1 MLNPN
6 VDRLDYGRLLA
17 PPPGFHLDFAVGATY
32 SLDLDALVG
41 AALALALGEETDS
54 ALLEN
59 PVCLLEA
66 LRTAGNQ
73 TVLFCEDGQ
82 IALPRRATSLYI
94 LLEKMVCPVRTGK
107 DTGQGYPAFHPKF
120 WLLRYAG
127 EQGIPRYRVVVL
139 SRNLTFDRS
148 WDVAFSMDGEKGK
161 DSGGKNEPLRDF
173 LRYLAGRL
181 PDTPAGKEKR
191 GRISALIRELP
202 LVAFSTGEK
211 MFSDF
216 EFLPT
221 GIPRRSIR
229 TSPLFTGAFRE
240 LLVMSPF
247 LSAGVIRDFNGRARR
262 CALFTRSASLAK
274 LKPADCSRF
283 RLYTL
288 RDGVIDGEADL
299 SGEEGAAQRQDIHA
313 KLYMADQDLYIGSLN
328 ASHNAVCRNVEFMLR
343 LRSSGHY
350 LSMDRL
356 LAALRGNDPGGSGD
370 PFQEAALNDSVQE
383 GEGQNQLDGF
393 IKELVRCQPAA
404 SVTADGER
412 YALGLTFGALPA
424 CPCTAVVR
432 PLLAKGLAAPLA
444 EKMTFL
450 GLELAQ
456 LSEFFVVS
464 VSDGGDPIHRLLL
477 VHAEGMPEE
486 REGSVVSAVVKDV
499 GLVRCIA
506 FLLGDDAVLSTLEQN
521 AVREDGNSM
530 RRQDGI
536 PPLYEKMLLAAA
548 TDKSKLQ
555 NIDSLLRM
563 MEGGETDE
571 ELEEFM
577 ALYNTFKKA
586 VKLDGGCGQS
596 PE

>member
-6 VDRLDYGRLLA
+6 TDRLDYGRLLA
-17 PPPGFHLDFAVGATY
+17 PPPGFHLDFAVGTTY

-66 LRTAGNQ
+66 LRTAGEQ
-73 TVLFCEDGQ
+73 VALFCEDGQ
-82 IALPRRATSLYI
+82 IALPGRATPLYI

-107 DTGQGYPAFHPKF
+107 GRGQGYPSFHPKF

-127 EQGIPRYRVVVL
+127 EQGKPLYRVVVL

-148 WDVAFSMDGEKGK
+148 WDVAFSMDGGKGE
-161 DSGGKNEPLRDF
+161 DSGGKNEPVRDF
-173 LRYLAGRL
+173 LRYLAGHL

-191 GRISALIRELP
+191 GKINALIRELP
-202 LVAFSTGEK
+202 LVTFSTGEK

-221 GIPRRSIR
+221 GIPHRSIR
-229 TSPLFTGAFRE
+229 TAPLFTGTFRE

-247 LSAGVIRDFNGRARR
+247 LSGGVIRDFNGRARQ
-262 CALFTRSASLAK
+262 CALFTRAASLAK
-274 LKPADCSRF
+274 LKPADCSNF

-313 KLYMADQDLYIGSLN
+313 KLYMADRDLYVGSLN
-328 ASHNAVCRNVEFMLR
+328 ASHNAVYRNVEFMLR
-343 LRSSGHY
+343 LRSSGYY
-350 LSMDRL
+350 LSMEKL
-356 LAALRGNDPGGSGD
+356 LAALRGSDPGGSGD

-383 GEGQNQLDGF
+383 GEGQSLLDGF

-412 YALGLTFGALPA
+412 YALRLTFGALPA
-424 CPCTAVVR
+424 SPYAVTVR

-444 EKMTFL
+444 EKMTFP
-450 GLELAQ
+450 GLELTQ

-464 VSDGGDPIHRLLL
+464 VSEVGASIHRVLLIP
-477 VHAEGMPEE
+477 AEGMPEE

-499 GLVRCIA
+499 GLVRYIA

-521 AVREDGNSM
+521 AVGENGNSL
-530 RRQDGI
+530 RHRDGI

-548 TDKSKLQ
+548 TDRSKLQ
-555 NIDSLLRM
+555 SVDSLLRM
-563 MEGGETDE
+563 MEGGETDG
-571 ELEEFM
+571 ELEEFKT
-577 ALYNTFKKA
+577 LYNTFKKA
-586 VKLDGGCGQS
+586 VKLDG
-596 PE
+596 

>member
-6 VDRLDYGRLLA
+6 TDRLDYGRLLA

-41 AALALALGEETDS
+41 AALALALGEEPDS

-66 LRTAGNQ
+66 LRTAGEQ
-73 TVLFCEDGQ
+73 VALFCEDGQ
-82 IALPRRATSLYI
+82 IALPGRATSLYI
-94 LLEKMVCPVRTGK
+94 LLEKMVCPVRVDKGK
-107 DTGQGYPAFHPKF
+107 GQGYPSFHPKF

-127 EQGIPRYRVVVL
+127 EQGKPLYRVVVL

-148 WDVAFSMDGEKGK
+148 WDVAFSMDGKKGEGSGEK
-161 DSGGKNEPLRDF
+161 NNPVRDF
-173 LRYLAGRL
+173 LRYLAEQL
-181 PDTPAGKEKR
+181 PDTPNGKGKR
-191 GRISALIRELP
+191 GKINALVRELP
-202 LVAFSTGEK
+202 YVTFSTGER

-229 TSPLFTGAFRE
+229 TAPLFTGTFRE

-247 LSAGVIRDFNGRARR
+247 LSGGVIRDFNGRARR
-262 CALFTRSASLAK
+262 CALFTRAASLAK
-274 LKPADCSRF
+274 LKPADCSNF

-313 KLYMADQDLYIGSLN
+313 KFYMADRDLYIGSLN
-328 ASHNAVCRNVEFMLR
+328 ASHNAVFRNVEFMLR

-350 LSMDRL
+350 LSMDKL
-356 LAALRGNDPGGSGD
+356 LAALRGSDPGGSSD
-370 PFQEAALNDSVQE
+370 PFQEAALNDSVPE
-383 GEGQNQLDGF
+383 DEGQSKLDGF
-393 IKELVRCQPAA
+393 VKELARCRPAA

-412 YALGLTFGALPA
+412 YALRLMFESLPA
-424 CPCTAVVR
+424 CPYTVTVR

-444 EKMTFL
+444 EEMTFP
-450 GLELAQ
+450 GLELTQ
-456 LSEFFVVS
+456 LSEFYVVS
-464 VSDGGDPIHRLLL
+464 VSDAGDPIHRLLL
-477 VHAEGMPEE
+477 IPTEGMPEE
-486 REGSVVSAVVKDV
+486 REGSVVSGVVKDV
-499 GLVRCIA
+499 GLVRYIA

-521 AVREDGNSM
+521 AVGEQGNSL
-530 RRQDGI
+530 RRRDGI

-555 NIDSLLRM
+555 NVDSLLRM
-563 MEGGETDE
+563 MEGGESDE
-571 ELEEFM
+571 ELEEFKS
-577 ALYNTFKKA
+577 LYNTFKKA
-586 VKLDGGCGQS
+586 VKLDG
-596 PE
+596 

>member
-6 VDRLDYGRLLA
+6 TDRLDYGRLLA
-17 PPPGFHLDFAVGATY
+17 PPPGFHLDFAVGTTY

-66 LRTAGNQ
+66 LRTAGEQ
-73 TVLFCEDGQ
+73 VTLFCEDGQ
-82 IALPRRATSLYI
+82 IALPGRATSLYI
-94 LLEKMVCPVRTGK
+94 LLEKMVCPVRVDKGR
-107 DTGQGYPAFHPKF
+107 GQGYPSFHPKF

-127 EQGIPRYRVVVL
+127 ERALYRIVVL

-148 WDVAFSMDGEKGK
+148 WDVAFSMDGEKGES
-161 DSGGKNEPLRDF
+161 SGEKNEPVRDF
-173 LRYLAGRL
+173 LRYLAGHL

-191 GRISALIRELP
+191 GKLNALIRELP
-202 LVAFSTGEK
+202 FVTFSTGEK

-221 GIPRRSIR
+221 GIPHRSIR
-229 TSPLFTGAFRE
+229 TAPLFTGTFRE

-247 LSAGVIRDFNGRARR
+247 LSGGVIRDFNGRARQ
-262 CALFTRSASLAK
+262 CALFTRAASLVK
-274 LKPADCSRF
+274 LRPADCSNF

-313 KLYMADQDLYIGSLN
+313 KLYMADRDLYVGSLN
-328 ASHNAVCRNVEFMLR
+328 ASHNAVYRNVEFMLR

-350 LSMDRL
+350 LSMDKL
-356 LAALRGNDPGGSGD
+356 LAALRGSDPGGSGD
-370 PFQEAALNDSVQE
+370 PFQETALSDSVR
-383 GEGQNQLDGF
+383 GDEGQSRLDGF
-393 IKELVRCQPAA
+393 GKELVRCQPAA

-412 YALGLTFGALPA
+412 YTLRLTFGALPA
-424 CPCTAVVR
+424 SPCTVTVR
-432 PLLAKGLAAPLA
+432 PLLAKGLTAPLA
-444 EKMTFL
+444 EEMTFR
-450 GLELAQ
+450 GLELTQ

-464 VSDGGDPIHRLLL
+464 VSEFGDPIHRLLL
-477 VHAEGMPEE
+477 IPVEGMPEE

-499 GLVRCIA
+499 GLVRYIA

-521 AVREDGNSM
+521 AVGENRNSL
-530 RRQDGI
+530 RRRDGI

-548 TDKSKLQ
+548 TDKSKFQ
-555 NIDSLLRM
+555 SVDSLLRL
-563 MEGGETDE
+563 MEGGETDR
-571 ELEEFM
+571 ELEEFKT
-577 ALYNTFKKA
+577 LYNTFKKA
-586 VKLDGGCGQS
+586 VKLDG
-596 PE
+596 